1 MHATRFAYV
10 ILVDL
15 ITLKY
20 LTRTEMMKIIIRLPS
35 DNWLQN
41 IVRQVR
47 TTYKNVNGCLCKRF
61 LFSAMLKVQRELQL
75 TVLCPANGENL
86 NFVFTYNQ
94 HYKGTQ

>member
-1 MHATRFAYV
+1 MHAPRFACV
-10 ILVDL
+10 ILVDF

-20 LTRTEMMKIIIRLPS
+20 LTRTEIMKVIIRLPS

-41 IVRQVR
+41 IVTQVR
-47 TTYKNVNGCLCKRF
+47 TTYENVTGLLCKTL
-61 LFSAMLKVQRELQL
+61 LFSAMLKVQREMQL
-75 TVLCPANGENL
+75 TALCPSNGENL